1 MPVWIT
7 ATDIKQKL
15 TPKANELTDGVI
27 FLAIEAGEYRTE
39 TFLLS
44 CNRSKPFSE
53 EDNKF
58 AKQHAIVT
66 SCLYLLSALPI
77 DANERRALR
86 EALLD
91 ELKDLENGYIRR
103 VYPTTVEVKPKM
115 KFIPRKHKDFYK
127 EELE

>member
-1 MPVWIT
+1 MPTWV
-7 ATDIKQKL
+7 AVTDIKQKL
-15 TPKANELTDGVI
+15 TPKADGLTDGEI
-27 FLAIEAGEYRTE
+27 LLAINAGEYRTE

-44 CNRSKPFSE
+44 CNRPQPFSE
-53 EDNKF
+53 EDNRF

-66 SCLYLLSALPI
+66 SSLYLLSALPI
-77 DANERRALR
+77 DVNERRALR

-103 VYPTTVEVKPKM
+103 VYSTTVEVKSKM
-115 KFIPRKHKDFYK
+115 KFIPRKHEDFYK